1 MSPQTV
7 GELLDAA
14 AGNWPDALGLVVP
27 DGRQWTF
34 TELRSVATQVAHALL
49 AIAEP
54 GEHIA
59 VWSPN
64 CAEWVLLQLG
74 AGLAGLTV
82 VTVNPAYRSAEVA
95 DVLGRS
101 RSVAVF
107 LAAEFRGTDLADV
120 LDAVRD
126 ELPELRNAVQLQD
139 WEPFLDR
146 AVARPLPTVTPNSA
160 AQIQFTSGTT
170 GRPKGAVLP
179 HSAVVTNG
187 IRGAQRWGVQPG
199 DVWLNA
205 MPMFHVAGS
214 VINALGAL
222 AAGAAQLICP
232 FDPALTAKIIGE
244 KQVSIACLGGTMWSL
259 LLDQPEVDLS
269 SVRVAI
275 TGGQS
280 ISPDLV
286 RRIDAAVS
294 GGTSILFGMTELCG
308 TITAAA
314 VDDDEETRAETCG
327 RPLPGVELRI
337 VDGEIQVRGWLTMTG
352 YFDDPVSTA
361 ATLLESGWLRTGDIG
376 CLDGR
381 GRLRITGRAK
391 EMIIRG
397 AENIYP
403 AEIEIRLRAHPSVAD
418 AAVFGIPDPVY
429 GESVAAALV
438 LNKRADAPSDAELQA
453 WCRAELAPF
462 KTPKTWRFVDAL
474 PMTPSGKIQKFRLRE
489 SCADNGTSLQTGCE
503 SPAGDG

>member
-1 MSPQTV
+1 MTVRTV
-7 GELLDAA
+7 GELLDVAA
-14 AGNWPDALGLVVP
+14 DSWPDALGLVVP

-34 TELRSVATQVAHALL
+34 GELRQTATQVACALL
-49 AIAEP
+49 TIAEP

-82 VTVNPAYRSAEVA
+82 VTVNPAYQPAEVA
-95 DVLGRS
+95 DVLARS

-107 LAAEFRGTDLADV
+107 LAAEFRGTDLAHV

-126 ELPELRNAVQLQD
+126 GLPELRNAVQLRD
-139 WEPFLDR
+139 WEAFLDQ
-146 AVARPLPTVTPNSA
+146 AVDRQLPTVAPNAA

-170 GRPKGAVLP
+170 GRPKGALLP
-179 HSAVVTNG
+179 HSAVVENG
-187 IRGAQRWGVQPG
+187 IRGAQRWQVQPG
-199 DVWLNA
+199 DVWLNV

-222 AAGAAQLICP
+222 AAGAVQLICP
-232 FDPALTAKIIGE
+232 FDPALTAKLIRDHD
-244 KQVSIACLGGTMWSL
+244 VSVACLGGTMWMM
-259 LLDQPEVDLS
+259 LLDQPEMDLT

-275 TGGQS
+275 AGGQS

-286 RRIDAAVS
+286 RRVDAAVS
-294 GGTSILFGMTELCG
+294 GRMSILFGMTELCG
-308 TITAAA
+308 TITAASI
-314 VDDDEETRAETCG
+314 DDDEETRAETCG
-327 RPLPGVELRI
+327 LPLPGVELRI
-337 VDGEIQVRGWLTMTG
+337 VEGEIQVRGWLTMTG
-352 YFDDPVSTA
+352 YYQDPTSTA

-376 CLDGR
+376 CLDDR

-403 AEIEIRLRAHPSVAD
+403 AEIEIRLRAHPAVVD
-418 AAVFGIPDPVY
+418 AAVFGLPDPIY

-438 LNKRADAPSDAELQA
+438 LRPAAEVPSVAELRA

-462 KTPKTWRFVDAL
+462 KTPKTWKFVDAL

-489 SCADNGTSLQTGCE
+489 SFCGQEDS
-503 SPAGDG
+503 GD

>member
-1 MSPQTV
+1 MSVQTV

-14 AGNWPDALGLVVP
+14 ANRWPDALGLVVP

-34 TELRSVATQVAHALL
+34 AELRSTATRVARALL

-54 GEHIA
+54 GGHIA

-64 CAEWVLLQLG
+64 CAEWYLLQLG

-95 DVLGRS
+95 DVLARS
-101 RSVAVF
+101 RSAAVF
-107 LAAEFRGTDLADV
+107 LAAEYRGTVLTDV
-120 LDAVRD
+120 LDAVRG
-126 ELPELRNAVQLQD
+126 ELPELRQEVQLRN
-139 WEPFLDR
+139 WEAFLDR
-146 AVARPLPTVTPNSA
+146 AVDRELPTVTPQSA

-170 GRPKGAVLP
+170 GRPKGALLP
-179 HSAVVTNG
+179 HAAVVENA
-187 IRGAQRWGVQPG
+187 IRGAQRWQVQPG

-232 FDPALTAKIIGE
+232 FDALATAKLISE
-244 KQVSIACLGGTMWSL
+244 HKVSVACLGGTMWAM
-259 LLDQPEVDLS
+259 LLDHPEADLT
-269 SVRVAI
+269 SVRVAVA
-275 TGGQS
+275 GGQS

-286 RRIDAAVS
+286 RRVDAAIA
-294 GGTSILFGMTELCG
+294 GRMAILFGMTELCG
-308 TITAAA
+308 TVTAGAI
-314 VDDDEETRAETCG
+314 DDDEETRAETCG
-327 RPLPGVELRI
+327 RPLPGVALRI
-337 VDGEIQVRGWLTMTG
+337 VEGEIQVRGWLTMTA
-352 YFDDPVSTA
+352 YYEDPSSTA

-376 CLDGR
+376 CLDER

-403 AEIEIRLRAHPSVAD
+403 AEIELRLRAHPAIAD
-418 AAVFGIPDPVY
+418 AAVFGLPDPVY
-429 GESVAAALV
+429 GESVAAAVV
-438 LNKRADAPSDAELQA
+438 LHGGADVPSDTELQA

-462 KTPKTWRFVDAL
+462 KTPKTWKFVDTL

-489 SCADNGTSLQTGCE
+489 SFCGS
-503 SPAGDG
+503 

>member
-1 MSPQTV
+1 MSVQTV

-14 AGNWPDALGLVVP
+14 ANRWPDALGLVVP

-34 TELRSVATQVAHALL
+34 TELRATATQVACSLL
-49 AIAEP
+49 TIAEP

-64 CAEWVLLQLG
+64 CAEWYLLQLG
-74 AGLAGLTV
+74 AGLAGMTV
-82 VTVNPAYRSAEVA
+82 VTVNPAYRAAEVS
-95 DVLGRS
+95 DVLARS
-101 RSVAVF
+101 RCAAVF
-107 LAAEFRGTDLADV
+107 LAAEFRGTDLTDV
-120 LDAVRD
+120 LDAVRG
-126 ELPELRNAVQLQD
+126 ELPALRNAVQLRD
-139 WEPFLDR
+139 WEAFLDR
-146 AVARPLPTVTPNSA
+146 AVERRLPMVTPQSP

-170 GRPKGAVLP
+170 GCPKGAVLP
-179 HSAVVTNG
+179 HSAVVENG
-187 IRGAQRWGVQPG
+187 IRGAQRWQVQAG
-199 DVWLNA
+199 EVWLNA

-222 AAGAAQLICP
+222 SAGAAQLICP
-232 FDPALTAKIIGE
+232 FDAVATVKLIREHK
-244 KQVSIACLGGTMWSL
+244 VSVACLGGTMWAM
-259 LLDQPEVDLS
+259 LLDQPEVELT

-275 TGGQS
+275 AGGQS

-286 RRIDAAVS
+286 RRVDAAVS
-294 GGTSILFGMTELCG
+294 GRMSILFGMTELCG
-308 TITAAA
+308 TVTAGAI
-314 VDDDEETRAETCG
+314 DDDEETRAETCG

-337 VDGEIQVRGWLTMTG
+337 VEGEIQARGWLTMTG
-352 YFDDPVSTA
+352 YFEDPSATA

-376 CLDGR
+376 CLDER

-403 AEIEIRLRAHPSVAD
+403 AEIEIRLRAHPAIAD
-418 AAVFGIPDPVY
+418 AAVFGLPDPVY
-429 GESVAAALV
+429 GESVAAAVV
-438 LNKRADAPSDAELQA
+438 LHSSADVPSDAELQA

-462 KTPKTWRFVDAL
+462 KTPKTWTFVDAL

-489 SCADNGTSLQTGCE
+489 LLCGH
-503 SPAGDG
+503 

>member
-1 MSPQTV
+1 MSAQTV

-14 AGNWPDALGLVVP
+14 ADRWPDALGLIEP
-27 DGRQWTF
+27 DGRRWTF
-34 TELRSVATQVAHALL
+34 AELRSEAAHVARALL

-64 CAEWVLLQLG
+64 CVEWVLVQLG

-82 VTVNPAYRSAEVA
+82 VTVNPAYQAAEVV
-95 DVLGRS
+95 DVLARS
-101 RSVAVF
+101 RSVVVF
-107 LAAEFRGTDLADV
+107 HAKEFRGTDLVAL

-126 ELPELRNAVQLQD
+126 DLPELRHAVQLGD
-139 WEPFLDR
+139 WDAFLDR
-146 AVARPLPTVTPNSA
+146 AVGRQLPTVVPNAA

-170 GRPKGAVLP
+170 GRPKAAVLP
-179 HSAVVTNG
+179 HSAVVENG
-187 IRGAQRWGVQPG
+187 IRGSQRWQVQPG

-222 AAGAAQLICP
+222 AAGAAQLICT
-232 FDPALTAKIIGE
+232 FDAPITAKIIRE
-244 KQVSIACLGGTMWSL
+244 HNVSVACLGGTMWTM
-259 LLDQPEVDLS
+259 LLDQPEADLS
-269 SVRVAI
+269 SVRVAVA
-275 TGGQS
+275 GGQN
-280 ISPDLV
+280 IPPDLV
-286 RRIDAAVS
+286 RRVDAAVS
-294 GGTSILFGMTELCG
+294 GRMSILFGMTELCG
-308 TITAAA
+308 TIATSSI
-314 VDDDEETRAETCG
+314 DDDEETRAETCG
-327 RPLPGVELRI
+327 LPLPGVELRI
-337 VDGEIQVRGWLTMTG
+337 VEGEIQVRGWLTMTG
-352 YFDDPVSTA
+352 YYEDQASTA

-376 CLDGR
+376 CLDAR

-418 AAVFGIPDPVY
+418 AAVFGLPDPVY

-438 LNKRADAPSDAELQA
+438 LHQGADVPSDVELQA

-462 KTPKTWRFVDAL
+462 KTPKTWRFVDAM
-474 PMTPSGKIQKFRLRE
+474 PMTAAGKIQKFRLRE
-489 SCADNGTSLQTGCE
+489 LACE
-503 SPAGDG
+503 ER